1 MDPQRENLPG
11 RLFGTSG
18 IRGLVNRE
26 ITPFLTLD
34 VGLSLAMRTRSG
46 RIAVGT
52 DTRIS
57 GPMLANA
64 LVSGLIAGG
73 CEVQE
78 LGIVPTPVLAYL
90 TRSLGARAGVMVT
103 ASHNPPEYNGIKLFN
118 GNSMPFTVQQQLEI
132 EKLLQG
138 RNFVHE
144 PWDKL
149 GRTTVLAETARYIQ
163 EIARNVNFRKHWK
176 VVLDPGCG
184 ATYDVAPK
192 VFSKIGCKINSMNAQ
207 PDGNF
212 PGRSP
217 EPSPENIKDLC
228 AFVRES
234 GADVGFAYD
243 GDGDRFTV
251 VGEDGVA
258 LSLDQVLAA
267 YAMHL
272 TKRKGGGL
280 VVTTVEASM
289 IVEEAVR
296 SVGGEIERTA
306 VGDVNVAASV
316 HDHKA
321 IFGGEPCGAWIHP
334 EYHLAPDGI
343 LSSLLF
349 LKALD
354 DMRLSA
360 SEFVESIPR
369 YATIRGKFNCP
380 NERKTDVMT
389 RIAKLLPTSLPRI
402 LGEDTTDGLRFVL
415 EEGWVLVRPSG
426 TEPLLRITVEAKTAS
441 IAKEI
446 YRLANKVIGEII
458 Q

>member
-1 MDPQRENLPG
+1 MGPQRKNPQS

-18 IRGLVNRE
+18 IRGLVNKE
-26 ITPFLTLD
+26 ITPFLALD
-34 VGLSLAMRTRSG
+34 VGLSLAMKTRSG

-57 GPMLANA
+57 GPILANA
-64 LVSGLIAGG
+64 LISGLIAGG

-78 LGIVPTPVLAYL
+78 LGILPTPVLAYL
-90 TRSLGARAGVMVT
+90 TRSLGASAGVMIT
-103 ASHNPPEYNGIKLFN
+103 ASHNPPKYNGIKLFN
-118 GNSMPFTVQQQLEI
+118 GNSMSYTIQQQLEI
-132 EKLLQG
+132 EKLVQG
-138 RNFVHE
+138 HNLIHK

-149 GRTTVLAETARYIQ
+149 GRTTVLAENARYIR
-163 EIARNVNFRKHWK
+163 EIAGAINLNKRWRVI
-176 VVLDPGCG
+176 LDPGCG

-192 VFSKIGCKINSMNAQ
+192 VFSKTGCKVNTINAQ

-234 GADVGFAYD
+234 GADLGFAYD

-251 VGEDGVA
+251 VGENGLA
-258 LSLDQVLAA
+258 FSLDQVLAA

-272 TKRKGGGL
+272 TKKKGGGL

-289 IVEEAVR
+289 IVEEAVE
-296 SVGGEIERTA
+296 SVGGRIERTR
-306 VGDVNVAASV
+306 VGDVNVATSV

-360 SEFVESIPR
+360 SELIDKMPSYV
-369 YATIRGKFNCP
+369 TMRGKFNCP
-380 NERKTDVMT
+380 NERKNEAMT
-389 RIAKLLPTSLPRI
+389 QIARLLPRSFPRI
-402 LGEDTTDGLRFVL
+402 LSKDTTDGLRLAL
-415 EEGWVLVRPSG
+415 EEGWILVRPSG
-426 TEPLLRITVEAKTAS
+426 TEPLLRMTAEAKTAS
-441 IAKEI
+441 IAKHI
-446 YRLANKVIGEII
+446 YESANKVIGEVL

>member
-1 MDPQRENLPG
+1 MGQKKENLPS

-18 IRGLVNRE
+18 IRGIINRE
-26 ITPFLTLD
+26 ITPFLALD

-57 GPMLANA
+57 GPILANA
-64 LVSGLIAGG
+64 LISGLIAGG

-90 TRSLGARAGVMVT
+90 TRSLGSSAGVMVT
-103 ASHNPPEYNGIKLFN
+103 ASHNPPEYNGMKLFN
-118 GNSMPFTVQQQLEI
+118 DNSMSYTIQQQLEI
-132 EKLLQG
+132 EKLVRG
-138 RNFVHE
+138 RNFIHK

-149 GRTTVLAETARYIQ
+149 GRTTVLAETARYIR
-163 EIARNVNFRKHWK
+163 EIAGNINLKKRWRVI
-176 VVLDPGCG
+176 LDPGCG
-184 ATYDVAPK
+184 ATYDVAPR
-192 VFSKIGCKINSMNAQ
+192 VFSKTGCKVNTINAQ

-228 AFVRES
+228 ALVKES

-251 VGEDGVA
+251 VGEKGVA
-258 LSLDQVLAA
+258 FSLDQVLAA

-272 TKRKGGGL
+272 TKKKGGGL

-316 HDHKA
+316 NDHKA
-321 IFGGEPCGAWIHP
+321 IFGGEPCGAWVHP

-354 DMRLSA
+354 DMGLSA
-360 SEFVESIPR
+360 SELVDSMPS
-369 YATIRGKFNCP
+369 YATMRGKFNCP
-380 NERKTDVMT
+380 NERKSEAMT
-389 RIAKLLPTSLPRI
+389 QIAKLLPRSFPGI
-402 LGEDTTDGLRFVL
+402 LGEDTTDGLRL
-415 EEGWVLVRPSG
+415 ALKEGWILVRPSG
-426 TEPLLRITVEAKTAS
+426 TEPLLRMTVEAKTAS
-441 IAKEI
+441 IAKHI
-446 YRLANKVIGEII
+446 YGSANKVIGEII